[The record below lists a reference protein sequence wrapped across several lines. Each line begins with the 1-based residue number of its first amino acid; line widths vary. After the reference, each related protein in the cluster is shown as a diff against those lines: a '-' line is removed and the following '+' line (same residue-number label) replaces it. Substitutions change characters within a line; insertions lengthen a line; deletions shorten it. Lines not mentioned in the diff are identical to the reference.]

1 MRAPL
6 ALAFAMPDLTRARM
20 IRNSSS
26 AKTPDICIK
35 AFVMNRMSGLIE
47 LFDVDIYFCLIC
59 RKISVS
65 VRNIGMKAFWVGMM
79 DLNRFI

>member
-1 MRAPL
+1 MGAFGRAAESSFFCAAGL
-6 ALAFAMPDLTRARM
+6 AIAGVLGRGGIVGDL
-20 IRNSSS
+20 
-26 AKTPDICIK
+26 
-35 AFVMNRMSGLIE
+35 NRMSGLIE